1 METEPAGS
9 VVAATTGR
17 RVEVHGR
24 VIRADG
30 RVEELGLLAGREAD
44 GTPMV
49 PDPRPTGVEHRA
61 AVEWVTGCLRRVVDD
76 WTGQLEVAADKGDDH
91 AGWSDAD
98 VAGATARLIVD
109 DLFRYGPIVPDGTPG
124 ARTHLT
130 PQEDA

>member
-1 METEPAGS
+1 VTTEHDAGS
-9 VVAATTGR
+9 AVTATTGR

-24 VIRADG
+24 VVRADG

-49 PDPRPTGVEHRA
+49 PDPRPTGVEHAA
-61 AVEWVTGCLRRVVDD
+61 AVAWVTAVLLRWVERFGGRYNGHQ
-76 WTGQLEVAADKGDDH
+76 T
-91 AGWSDAD
+91 
-98 VAGATARLIVD
+98 ATRIVD